1 MVAQSKIEA
10 FITEWEKA
18 SKPEL
23 RARLK
28 SLKTKSKTSSV
39 IAEIKAIQ
47 ALLA

>member
-1 MVAQSKIEA
+1 MVAQSKIKA
-10 FITEWEKA
+10 FIKEWEKA
-18 SKPEL
+18 GKPEL

-28 SLKTKSKTSSV
+28 SIKTKLKTDSV